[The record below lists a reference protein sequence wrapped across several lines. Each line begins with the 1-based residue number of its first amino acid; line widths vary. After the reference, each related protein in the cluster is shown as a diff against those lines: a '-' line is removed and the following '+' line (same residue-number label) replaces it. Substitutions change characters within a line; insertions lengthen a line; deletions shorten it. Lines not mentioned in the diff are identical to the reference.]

1 MEIKE
6 LTFFEKELYADSIK
20 ALLKESDNDF
30 LPPLSKRG
38 STLDKSF
45 SQSPNKNGILSY
57 FEEMQKQEILGAFE
71 EENLIGFV
79 SYRLNFTS
87 DIITEENLPNIY
99 VSTLVLSKSA
109 RGRGLTKVMYSH
121 LFNEL
126 YADRSVFTRTWST
139 NAAHTKILS
148 GFGFSELYRK
158 KNDRG
163 DGIDT
168 VYYKKEKSKEPIGV

>member
-1 MEIKE
+1 MQIKE

-45 SQSPNKNGILSY
+45 SQSLNKNGILSY